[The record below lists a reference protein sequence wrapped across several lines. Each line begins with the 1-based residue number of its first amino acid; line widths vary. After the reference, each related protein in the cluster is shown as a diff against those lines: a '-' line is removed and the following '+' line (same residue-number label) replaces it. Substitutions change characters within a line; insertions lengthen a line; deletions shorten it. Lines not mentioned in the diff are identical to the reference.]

1 MIFFQGKE
9 WKCYV
14 CDNTLLKPLRAECR
28 KVLDHIET
36 ENQKVKEKAK
46 TPTNATPKSSNLK
59 ESTDSKKA
67 ASETKQDNKPKEGKQ
82 LLKVLTSS
90 NPSSRSSS
98 PSEFQKAIVTQP
110 HAGTTINTEKIVIDP
125 KTGNTTKFEMV
136 YPNANIVR
144 TQYKPPSRPTMG
156 STPTETGLSL
166 AFTGLLPG
174 NIHSIIS
181 NLLSMTDNL
190 QELLKNIQE
199 NVIPESNLD
208 KLPFEISLRTL
219 SKEQLQARLT
229 ATNLVKSGVNLFLQ
243 EMAMKTSAAGVKA
256 MNLSQQ
262 GSQPKMTSL
271 LAGKPLDRNG
281 GAMTIETPQKFDKPG
296 GANSPLVTST
306 PKPKTAEDDS
316 EIVLSSS
323 PEKSVSQKSD
333 ICSESQDDRDDTMV
347 NENEIAEKE
356 LLKDAAEE
364 LGSEDDDSDSENN
377 VSTGKTELK
386 GKGKLVVKLVDISN
400 STEKDQEKASSVK
413 ENVSSTTNED
423 SDNSRK
429 RTRNK
434 TKDETNEKDKECKPV
449 RKTRSQSQDNDS
461 DSDQSQSR
469 SQGSDRA
476 AQKGNK
482 SNTAS
487 QNDKNTSKTNS
498 KGKSES
504 KGKPK
509 ESDDSEEDSSG
520 KEGKSSQ
527 CINDKKIEKA
537 AKKSEKNENKK
548 TSVKTKS
555 ADGDSSHS
563 TEDSDSD
570 DTKGEIDDETD
581 TTEDEDFEVSKSR
594 RSSRRKSGTLPE
606 FNILCVFHLL
616 HYS

>member
-1 MIFFQGKE
+1 M
-9 WKCYV
+9 
-14 CDNTLLKPLRAECR
+14 
-28 KVLDHIET
+28 
-36 ENQKVKEKAK
+36 
-46 TPTNATPKSSNLK
+46 
-59 ESTDSKKA
+59 
-67 ASETKQDNKPKEGKQ
+67 
-82 LLKVLTSS
+82 KVLTSS

-98 PSEFQKAIVTQP
+98 PSEFQKAIVTKP
-110 HAGTTINTEKIVIDP
+110 HAGTTINTEKVVIDP

-136 YPNANIVR
+136 YPNANIVQ
-144 TQYKPPSRPTMG
+144 TQYKPPLRPTIG
-156 STPTETGLSL
+156 STTTESGLSL
-166 AFTGLLPG
+166 SFTGLLPG

-208 KLPFEISLRTL
+208 KLPFEISLRSL

-229 ATNLVKSGVNLFLQ
+229 AANLVKSGVNLFLQ

-281 GAMTIETPQKFDKPG
+281 GAMTIDTPQKFDKPG

-306 PKPKTAEDDS
+306 PKPKSAEDDS
-316 EIVLSSS
+316 EVLVLSSS

-333 ICSESQDDRDDTMV
+333 ICSESQDDGDDTMV

-364 LGSEDDDSDSENN
+364 LGSEDDDSDSQNN

-400 STEKDQEKASSVK
+400 STEKDQEKASSVT
-413 ENVSSTTNED
+413 STTNED
-423 SDNSRK
+423 SDNSWK

-434 TKDETNEKDKECKPV
+434 TRDETNEKDKECKPV

-482 SNTAS
+482 SNTTS
-487 QNDKNTSKTNS
+487 QNDKKASKTNS

-509 ESDDSEEDSSG
+509 ESDDMEEDSSE
-520 KEGKSSQ
+520 KEGKSSK
-527 CINDKKIEKA
+527 NFADKKIEKA
-537 AKKSEKNENKK
+537 AKKLEKNENIK
-548 TSVKTKS
+548 TSVNTKS
-555 ADGDSSHS
+555 ADDDSSHS
-563 TEDSDSD
+563 TEDSDD
-570 DTKGEIDDETD
+570 PKEEIDDETD
-581 TTEDEDFEVSKSR
+581 TTEDEDFEESKSR
-594 RSSRRKSGTLPE
+594 RSSKRKSGTLPKV
-606 FNILCVFHLL
+606 NIVCCPFVTLFMNLIE
-616 HYS
+616 

>member
-1 MIFFQGKE
+1 MNIFFQGKE

-28 KVLDHIET
+28 KVLDHIEA

-46 TPTNATPKSSNLK
+46 TPTNATPKSSNPK

-67 ASETKQDNKPKEGKQ
+67 AAEKQQDNKPKEGKQ

-98 PSEFQKAIVTQP
+98 PSEFQKAIVTKP
-110 HAGTTINTEKIVIDP
+110 HAGTTINTEKVVIDP

-136 YPNANIVR
+136 YPNANIVQ
-144 TQYKPPSRPTMG
+144 TQYKPPLRPTIG
-156 STPTETGLSL
+156 STTTESSLSL
-166 AFTGLLPG
+166 SFTGLLPG

-208 KLPFEISLRTL
+208 KLPFEISLRSL

-229 ATNLVKSGVNLFLQ
+229 AANLVKSGVNLFLQ

-281 GAMTIETPQKFDKPG
+281 GAMTIDTPQKFDKPG

-306 PKPKTAEDDS
+306 PKPKSAEDDS
-316 EIVLSSS
+316 EVLVLSSS

-333 ICSESQDDRDDTMV
+333 ICSESQDDGDDTMV

-364 LGSEDDDSDSENN
+364 LGSEDDDSDSQNN

-400 STEKDQEKASSVK
+400 STEKDQEKASSVT
-413 ENVSSTTNED
+413 STTNED

-434 TKDETNEKDKECKPV
+434 TRDETNEKDKECKPV

-469 SQGSDRA
+469 SQGSDRV

-482 SNTAS
+482 SNTTS
-487 QNDKNTSKTNS
+487 QNDKKASKTNS

-509 ESDDSEEDSSG
+509 ESDDMEEDSSE
-520 KEGKSSQ
+520 KEGKSSK
-527 CINDKKIEKA
+527 NFADKKIEKA
-537 AKKSEKNENKK
+537 AKKLEKNENIK
-548 TSVKTKS
+548 TSVNTKS
-555 ADGDSSHS
+555 ADDDSSHS
-563 TEDSDSD
+563 TEDSDD
-570 DTKGEIDDETD
+570 PKEEIDDETD
-581 TTEDEDFEVSKSR
+581 TTEDEDFEESKSR
-594 RSSRRKSGTLPE
+594 RSSKRKSGTLPRV
-606 FNILCVFHLL
+606 NIVCCPFVTLFMNLIE
-616 HYS
+616 

>member
-1 MIFFQGKE
+1 M
-9 WKCYV
+9 
-14 CDNTLLKPLRAECR
+14 
-28 KVLDHIET
+28 
-36 ENQKVKEKAK
+36 
-46 TPTNATPKSSNLK
+46 
-59 ESTDSKKA
+59 
-67 ASETKQDNKPKEGKQ
+67 
-82 LLKVLTSS
+82 KVLTSS

-98 PSEFQKAIVTQP
+98 PSEFQKAIVTKP
-110 HAGTTINTEKIVIDP
+110 HAGTTINTEKVVIDP

-136 YPNANIVR
+136 YPNANIVQ
-144 TQYKPPSRPTMG
+144 TQYKPPLRPTIG
-156 STPTETGLSL
+156 STTTESGLSL
-166 AFTGLLPG
+166 SFTGLLPG

-208 KLPFEISLRTL
+208 KLPFEISLRSL

-229 ATNLVKSGVNLFLQ
+229 AANLVKSGVNLFLQ

-281 GAMTIETPQKFDKPG
+281 GAMTIDTPQKFDKPG

-306 PKPKTAEDDS
+306 PKPKSAEDDS
-316 EIVLSSS
+316 EVLVLSSS

-333 ICSESQDDRDDTMV
+333 ICSESQDDGDDTMV

-364 LGSEDDDSDSENN
+364 LGSEDDDSDSQNN

-400 STEKDQEKASSVK
+400 STEKDQEKASSVT
-413 ENVSSTTNED
+413 STTNED
-423 SDNSRK
+423 SDNSWK

-461 DSDQSQSR
+461 NSDQSQSR

-482 SNTAS
+482 SNTTS
-487 QNDKNTSKTNS
+487 QNDKKASKTNS

-509 ESDDSEEDSSG
+509 ESDDMEEDSSE
-520 KEGKSSQ
+520 KEGKSSK
-527 CINDKKIEKA
+527 NFADKKIEKA
-537 AKKSEKNENKK
+537 AKKLEKNENKK
-548 TSVKTKS
+548 TSVNTKS
-555 ADGDSSHS
+555 ADDDSSHS
-563 TEDSDSD
+563 TEDSDD
-570 DTKGEIDDETD
+570 PKEEIDDETD
-581 TTEDEDFEVSKSR
+581 TTEDEDFEESKSR
-594 RSSRRKSGTLPE
+594 RSSKRKSGTLPKV
-606 FNILCVFHLL
+606 NIVCCPFVTLFMNLIE
-616 HYS
+616 

>member
-1 MIFFQGKE
+1 MNIFFQGKE

-28 KVLDHIET
+28 KVLDHIEA

-46 TPTNATPKSSNLK
+46 TPTNATPKSSNPK
-59 ESTDSKKA
+59 ESNDSKKA
-67 ASETKQDNKPKEGKQ
+67 AAEKQQDNKPKEGKQ

-98 PSEFQKAIVTQP
+98 PSEFQKAIVTKP
-110 HAGTTINTEKIVIDP
+110 HAGTTINTEKVVIDP

-136 YPNANIVR
+136 YPNANIVQ
-144 TQYKPPSRPTMG
+144 TQYKPPLRPAIG
-156 STPTETGLSL
+156 STTTESGLSL
-166 AFTGLLPG
+166 SFTGLLPG

-208 KLPFEISLRTL
+208 KLPFEISLRSL

-229 ATNLVKSGVNLFLQ
+229 AANLVKSGVNLFLQ

-281 GAMTIETPQKFDKPG
+281 GAMTIDTPQKFDKPG

-306 PKPKTAEDDS
+306 PKPKSAEDDS
-316 EIVLSSS
+316 EVLVLSSS

-333 ICSESQDDRDDTMV
+333 ICSESQDDGDDTMV

-364 LGSEDDDSDSENN
+364 LGSEDDDSDSQNN
-377 VSTGKTELK
+377 VSTGKTERK

-400 STEKDQEKASSVK
+400 STEKDQEKASSVT
-413 ENVSSTTNED
+413 STTNED

-434 TKDETNEKDKECKPV
+434 TRDEANEKDKECKPV

-469 SQGSDRA
+469 SQGSDRV

-482 SNTAS
+482 SNTTS
-487 QNDKNTSKTNS
+487 QNDKKASKTNS

-509 ESDDSEEDSSG
+509 ESDDMEEDSSE
-520 KEGKSSQ
+520 KEGKSSK
-527 CINDKKIEKA
+527 NFADKKIEKA
-537 AKKSEKNENKK
+537 AKKLEKNENIK
-548 TSVKTKS
+548 TSVNTKS
-555 ADGDSSHS
+555 ADDDSSHS
-563 TEDSDSD
+563 TEDSDD
-570 DTKGEIDDETD
+570 PKEEIDDETD
-581 TTEDEDFEVSKSR
+581 TTEDEDFEESKSR
-594 RSSRRKSGTLPE
+594 RSSKRKSGTLPKV
-606 FNILCVFHLL
+606 NIVCCPFVTLFMNLIE
-616 HYS
+616 